1 MFGGEVCTEE
11 TIIHCLKR
19 LKHRLLTLRMNLL
32 AETKHLKDRQIVI
45 PQFNACVEYKPTL
58 FWLLT
63 KLDCFDNMFKE
74 QRLQVFKFNL
84 FFLGE
89 LSFLGFFN
97 INADKLGSAN
107 LNVFFQ
113 QIFNIA
119 FRQINMRTA
128 LCNNQVCVLNRVPML
143 LDT

>member
-1 MFGGEVCTEE
+1 M
-11 TIIHCLKR
+11 
-19 LKHRLLTLRMNLL
+19 
-32 AETKHLKDRQIVI
+32 
-45 PQFNACVEYKPTL
+45 
-58 FWLLT
+58 FWLLP
-63 KLDCFDNMFKE
+63 KLDCFDNMIKE

-84 FFLGE
+84 FFLSE

-113 QIFNIA
+113 QVFNIA
-119 FRQINMRTA
+119 FRQINMSTA
-128 LCNNQVCVLNRVPML
+128 LRNNQVCVLNRVPML